1 MANRAL
7 QATIAWFFDGME
19 SGVQAPWCK
28 KMTLVCLFVRVL
40 LLLFLLLLFCCG
52 SNDRRNCISRRNAI
66 SETFVLWRSKKL
78 KRLAPKSLRRHR
90 LNIFAIWNIEQ
101 FIDFQSHDAVICLI
115 DTIDRLREC
124 SFHNV
129 CDTPHKGD
137 FVFWS

>member
-1 MANRAL
+1 M
-7 QATIAWFFDGME
+7 IEEIVFHEGMQSVKHLS
-19 SGVQAPWCK
+19 SGA
-28 KMTLVCLFVRVL
+28 
-40 LLLFLLLLFCCG
+40 
-52 SNDRRNCISRRNAI
+52 
-66 SETFVLWRSKKL
+66 L
-78 KRLAPKSLRRHR
+78 KRLAPKSLRRRR